1 MGHSVLIDYWLDDT
15 SVCFPA
21 ISSGS
26 YTLVIPDAVLHK
38 YTELLGQ
45 QPVNTTE
52 LALLVSLDAQLLS
65 RWCRL
70 LDCKATPSALLEAI
84 TRLDASVVPSLGLA
98 IAIAVMPEGEVPR
111 MSLDDWGGRLA
122 NSVLGELLASSQQGL
137 DAGGVRLQCLLG
149 LAELPAVDDPLADEM
164 LEFRGEAAEF
174 LLDAHPLVQI
184 FSIVE
189 SYHAGD
195 DTAAFDAANGLLGI
209 DRSMFAEALSA
220 AAQRTDAL
228 MEQTDLVDE
237 QYGDW
242 LATLW
247 HQLQIAT
254 FSSVLARSGDTA
266 ELIEA
271 HSLATRTLFGR
282 EPLVLAL
289 QSGERH
295 TGDYSGDLPAVQLQ
309 VINRPE
315 LRMLSINAHSQTSR
329 IAASVRDSEVL
340 EINDRA
346 STVVV
351 ERQLLRRLGVKSA
364 VVYPLESQ
372 GEAVGACVFP
382 KMPGA
387 MGGHVHSEEEHDLEL
402 PRKAYAQALGE
413 WVARRGPDSGRDSAD
428 QPLSEYANR
437 LEGRLREI
445 VHEANNPLAVVR
457 NYLHILDM
465 KLENDPESREQIA
478 LISEEVRR
486 ASDVIRQ
493 AIDAPR
499 DLNAAPAVDTLEFDL
514 NELVRGISELQ
525 GQAARV
531 SGIDVVADPMVGQVL
546 VRSDRD
552 RVTQVLTNLVKNAVE
567 ALASGDQ
574 VILTTSKG
582 LYRAGREGVEV
593 KVRDNGPGLPA
604 DVLGVLF
611 EPKTSTKGGRHEGLG
626 LHLVKRLVDELR
638 GEIDVRTSP
647 GEGTEFAVFLPLG
660 NALTQDPNLA
670 NSD

>member
-1 MGHSVLIDYWLDDT
+1 M
-15 SVCFPA
+15 
-21 ISSGS
+21 
-26 YTLVIPDAVLHK
+26 IPDAVLHK
-38 YTELLGQ
+38 YTELLAQ
-45 QPVNTTE
+45 QPVNPTE

-70 LDCKATPSALLEAI
+70 LNCKASPGALLDAI
-84 TRLDASVVPSLGLA
+84 TDLDPSVVPSLGLA
-98 IAIAVMPEGEVPR
+98 IAIAVMPQGEAPR

-122 NSVLGELLASSQQGL
+122 NSVLGELLAGPKQGL
-137 DAGGVRLQCLLG
+137 DAGSVRLQCLLG
-149 LAELPAVDDPLADEM
+149 LAEIPAVDDPLAAEM
-164 LEFRGEAAEF
+164 FEFRGEAAEF
-174 LLDAHPLVQI
+174 LVDAHPLVQI

-195 DTAAFDAANGLLGI
+195 DPAAFDTANALLGI
-209 DRSMFAEALSA
+209 SRGEFAESLA
-220 AAQRTDAL
+220 AAAKRTDAL
-228 MEQTDLVDE
+228 MEQTNLVDE

-254 FSSVLARSGDTA
+254 FSSVLARSGNTA
-266 ELIEA
+266 ELIDA
-271 HSLATRTLFGR
+271 HRLATRTLFGR

-289 QSGERH
+289 LADSFDDDDAQ
-295 TGDYSGDLPAVQLQ
+295 QLQ

-315 LRMLSINAHSQTSR
+315 LRTLSINAQSHTSR
-329 IAASVRDSEVL
+329 IAACVRNTEVL

-346 STVVV
+346 STVVI

-364 VVYPLESQ
+364 MVYPLESE
-372 GEAVGACVFP
+372 GRMVGACLFP
-382 KMPGA
+382 LM
-387 MGGHVHSEEEHDLEL
+387 SEEEQDQEL
-402 PRKAYAQALGE
+402 PRRAYAQALGD
-413 WVARRGPDSGRDSAD
+413 WVARRGPETSVDPSEHVLADYSARV
-428 QPLSEYANR
+428 ER
-437 LEGRLREI
+437 RMREI
-445 VHEANNPLAVVR
+445 VQEANNPLAVVR

-465 KLENDPESREQIA
+465 KLENNAEAREQIA

-493 AIDAPR
+493 TIDVPR
-499 DLNAAPAVDTLEFDL
+499 DINSAPSVDTLEFDL
-514 NELVRGISELQ
+514 NELVRGICELQ

-531 SGIDVVADPMVGQVL
+531 AGIDVVPDVEPDVVL
-546 VRSDRD
+546 VHSDRD

-574 VILTTSKG
+574 ITVTTATG

-604 DVLGVLF
+604 TVLRALY
-611 EPKTSTKGGRHEGLG
+611 EPKTTSKGGRHEGLG
-626 LHLVKRLVDELR
+626 LHLVKRLVDELL
-638 GEIDVRTSP
+638 GEIDVRNSP

-660 NALTQDPNLA
+660 GTPEMQDA
-670 NSD
+670 QIGG

>member
-1 MGHSVLIDYWLDDT
+1 
-15 SVCFPA
+15 
-21 ISSGS
+21 
-26 YTLVIPDAVLHK
+26 VIPDAVLHK
-38 YTELLGQ
+38 YTELLAQ
-45 QPVNTTE
+45 QPVDPTE

-70 LDCKATPSALLEAI
+70 LDCKASPRALLDAI
-84 TRLDASVVPSLGLA
+84 TELDESVVPSLGLA
-98 IAIAVMPEGEVPR
+98 IAIAVMPQGEAPR

-122 NSVLGELLASSQQGL
+122 NSVLGELLASPKQEL

-149 LAELPAVDDPLADEM
+149 LAEIPAVDDPLAAEM
-164 LEFRGEAAEF
+164 FEFRGEAAEY
-174 LLDAHPLVQI
+174 LVDAHPLVQI

-195 DTAAFDAANGLLGI
+195 DAAAFDAAGALLGI
-209 DRSMFAEALSA
+209 SRNDFTASLA
-220 AAQRTDAL
+220 AAAERTDAL
-228 MEQTDLVDE
+228 MEQTHLVDE

-254 FSSVLARSGDTA
+254 FSSVLARSEDTA
-266 ELIEA
+266 ELIDA
-271 HSLATRTLFGR
+271 HRLATRTLFGR

-289 QSGERH
+289 
-295 TGDYSGDLPAVQLQ
+295 LPAIDAEAQQLQ

-315 LRMLSINAHSQTSR
+315 LRSLSINAQSQTSR
-329 IAASVRDSEVL
+329 IASCVRNREVL

-346 STVVV
+346 STVVI
-351 ERQLLRRLGVKSA
+351 ERQLLRRLSVKSA
-364 VVYPLESQ
+364 MVYPLESQ
-372 GEAVGACVFP
+372 GQLVGACLFP
-382 KMPGA
+382 LIA
-387 MGGHVHSEEEHDLEL
+387 EEDQDQEL
-402 PRKAYAQALGE
+402 PRRAYAQALGD
-413 WVARRGPDSGRDSAD
+413 WVARRGPEATVGLAESGLADYSARVE
-428 QPLSEYANR
+428 QR
-437 LEGRLREI
+437 MREI

-465 KLENDPESREQIA
+465 KLADNAEAREQIE

-493 AIDAPR
+493 AIDVPR
-499 DLNAAPAVDTLEFDL
+499 DINATPAVDTFEFDL
-514 NELVRGISELQ
+514 NELVRGICELQ
-525 GQAARV
+525 GQAARA
-531 SGIDVVADPMVGQVL
+531 SGIDVVLDVEPSAVQVH
-546 VRSDRD
+546 SDRD

-574 VILTTSKG
+574 ITVSTATG

-604 DVLGVLF
+604 EVLRALF
-611 EPKTSTKGGRHEGLG
+611 EPKTTTKSGRHEGLG
-626 LHLVKRLVDELR
+626 LHLVKRLVDELL
-638 GEIDVRTSP
+638 GEIDVRNSP

-660 NALTQDPNLA
+660 TAA
-670 NSD
+670 E

>member
-1 MGHSVLIDYWLDDT
+1 M
-15 SVCFPA
+15 
-21 ISSGS
+21 
-26 YTLVIPDAVLHK
+26 IPDAVLHK

-70 LDCKATPSALLEAI
+70 LNCKATPSALLEAI
-84 TRLDASVVPSLGLA
+84 TRLDSSVVPSLGLA

-195 DTAAFDAANGLLGI
+195 DTAAFDAANALLGI
-209 DRSMFAEALSA
+209 DRNQFGEALSA

-254 FSSVLARSGDTA
+254 FSSVLARSEDTA

-289 QSGERH
+289 QSTEARSGEGSA
-295 TGDYSGDLPAVQLQ
+295 GDYSGDLPAVQLQ

-364 VVYPLESQ
+364 MVYPLESQ
-372 GEAVGACVFP
+372 GESVGACVFP

-387 MGGHVHSEEEHDLEL
+387 IGGHGHADDEHEQEL

-413 WVARRGPDSGRDSAD
+413 WVARRGPDSRRDSAD

-465 KLENDPESREQIA
+465 KLESDPDSREQIA

-525 GQAARV
+525 GQTARV
-531 SGIDVVADPMVGQVL
+531 SGIDVVADPIVGQVL

-574 VILTTSKG
+574 VVLTTAKG
-582 LYRAGREGVEV
+582 LYRGGREGVEV

-638 GEIDVRTSP
+638 GEIDVRTTP

-660 NALTQDPNLA
+660 NASTQDPSLT
-670 NSD
+670 SGE